1 MKKYL
6 FGLALLVAISA
17 IPSIPVKAG
26 YSEIVID
33 AETSMKSLDEALWN
47 NVDGDVTASEGVII
61 ISDESSED
69 TRIISRDMAVI
80 NQQIDQLFE
89 AEFAIDF
96 TSLPTGEKF
105 VFAMGLQSIAANL
118 GQKGNI
124 EVAFSE
130 NGGKKVAI
138 SAYTEDETEEILLE
152 ETSVSGS
159 VLKVK
164 AALSTSKELTL
175 SVNGAQLYKGALP
188 VSGEGS
194 IGFLQTGSCG
204 AKIKDYQFITYKYEA
219 PENMDFVEDFETGY
233 FNSNLL
239 LSKLLGD
246 TQYPDCTMEIEDYNG
261 SKVLMFR
268 NVGFGYIAT
277 KYAYSNFELTFDV
290 PYIQKENVYNEAGEI
305 IIPNSREMGITFGT
319 EGYDHNS
326 MDGYA
331 MAPEMIG
338 IGSALGGYTFRDR
351 VSHKTGLSSEYE
363 TKPFSVRLSVVDM
376 HLTCDIKP
384 EGHDEYINF
393 IDRKLENTP
402 TGNIIIWAPSGAS
415 ATFAIDNIKVVNKDK
430 DANLI
435 DVEYKSSEIDVPEDF
450 VYEPLELVYN
460 PNATDAEQSNSFA
473 TYLPIVITA
482 GSCVIVWA
490 VAFVVRGKKK
500 GKKEETKDE
509 A

>member
-6 FGLALLVAISA
+6 LGLALLVAISA
-17 IPSIPVKAG
+17 IPSIPVEAG

-33 AETSMKSLDEALWN
+33 AETSMKSLDEAIWN
-47 NVDGDVTASEGVII
+47 NVDADVTASEGVIVI
-61 ISDESSED
+61 PNESSED

-80 NQQIDQLFE
+80 SEQMDQLFE
-89 AEFAIDF
+89 AEFTIGF
-96 TSLPTGEKF
+96 TNLPQGEKF
-105 VFAMGLQSIAANL
+105 VFAMGLPSIAATL
-118 GQKGNI
+118 GQQGNI
-124 EVAFSE
+124 EVAFLDD
-130 NGGKKVAI
+130 NGKKVAI
-138 SAYTEDETEEILLE
+138 SAYAEGEKEEKILE
-152 ETSVSGS
+152 ATSISGN
-159 VLKVK
+159 VVKVK
-164 AALSTSKELTL
+164 VALSTSKEMTL
-175 SVNGAQLYKGALP
+175 SVNGKQLYKGAIP

-204 AKIKDYQFITYKYEA
+204 AKIQDYKFITYKYET
-219 PENMDFVEDFETGY
+219 PENTDFVEDFETGY

-246 TQYPDCTMEIEDYNG
+246 TQYPDCTMGIEDYNG

-319 EGYDHNS
+319 DGFDHHN

-363 TKPFSVRLSVVDM
+363 TKPFSVRLSVIDM

-384 EGHDEYINF
+384 EDHDEYINF
-393 IDRKLENTP
+393 IDRKLEHTP
-402 TGNIIIWAPSGAS
+402 NGNIIIWAPSGAS
-415 ATFAIDNIKVVNKDK
+415 ATFALDNIKVVNKDK

-435 DVEYKSSEIDVPEDF
+435 DVEYKSSKIDVPEDF
-450 VYEPLELVYN
+450 VYEPLEMVYN
-460 PNATDAEQSNSFA
+460 PNATDVAQNNSFA
-473 TYLPIVITA
+473 TYLPVIITV
-482 GSCVIVWA
+482 GCCVIVWA
-490 VAFVVRGKKK
+490 TAFVIRGKKK
-500 GKKEETKDE
+500 GKEETKNE